1 MKLLACLSAVVV
13 FLALRSTLKDK
24 AQKVVTTAVSDHAA
38 ECLIIA
44 GDTTREVEGST
55 YIVGSF
61 ENRCDR
67 KFDQVTIGFLI
78 DQPVDAKF
86 QSNAP
91 VFAYARDVKPGERRD
106 FKTMFRI
113 EKNATYRFDKITAF

>member
-1 MKLLACLSAVVV
+1 MKVLACLSAVVI
-13 FLALRSTLKDK
+13 FLALRSTLKDNM
-24 AQKVVTTAVSDHAA
+24 QKVVTTAVSDHAA
-38 ECLIIA
+38 ECLVMA
-44 GDTTREVEGST
+44 GNTTREVEGST

-78 DQPVDAKF
+78 DQPLDAKF
-86 QSNAP
+86 KSDAP
-91 VFAYARDVKPGERRD
+91 VLAYVRSVQPGERRD